1 VLAYIIAMWLLRYSR
16 TDGKI
21 MPGGYYGVLGGC
33 QGVAMLF
40 LGCCELLSK
49 VYAVDKLYMRLLG
62 CLQMGGKVMPNGC
75 YGILSGCQGVAM
87 LFLGCCEL

>member
-1 VLAYIIAMWLLRYSR
+1 
-16 TDGKI
+16 
-21 MPGGYYGVLGGC
+21 
-33 QGVAMLF
+33 MLF

-62 CLQMGGKVMPNGC
+62 CLQMGGKVMPDGC